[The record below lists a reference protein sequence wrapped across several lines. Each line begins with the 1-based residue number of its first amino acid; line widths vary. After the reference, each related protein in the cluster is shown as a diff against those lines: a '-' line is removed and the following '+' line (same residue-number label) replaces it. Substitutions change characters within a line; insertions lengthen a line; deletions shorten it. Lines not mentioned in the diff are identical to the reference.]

1 MNIRPIGDR
10 VVLEPIVVKEKVIG
24 GIIVIANPEREPS
37 YIARVIALGGEAHEV
52 LSIGDIVL
60 YENYGCT
67 ELNVEGHTYLVNKL
81 DGIVCVLED
90 EDA

>member
-1 MNIRPIGDR
+1 MNIRPVGDR
-10 VVLEPIVVKEKVIG
+10 VVLEPIIQKEKKVG
-24 GIIVIANPEREPS
+24 GIIVLASPEHEKS
-37 YIARVIALGGEAHEV
+37 YLARVIELGGEAKDV
-52 LSIGDIVL
+52 LKIGDMVL

-81 DGIVCVLED
+81 EGIVCVLED

>member
-1 MNIRPIGDR
+1 MKIRPVGDR
-10 VVLEPIVVKEKVIG
+10 VVLEPITVEEKVVG
-24 GIIVIANPEREPS
+24 GIIVVPNDEKS
-37 YIARVIALGGEAHEV
+37 YLAKVIELGGEAKDV
-52 LSIGDIVL
+52 LKIGDMVL